1 MERVSQAVFR
11 KGNERW
17 RGVILIRAQRADA
30 LEGRAEFLWAVQE
43 HFLVPTYF
51 VTLTAAQEQVQSF
64 RYSRSH
70 PNSTK
75 WARFCDHNNFLI
87 TTPIIKLFLIEI

>member
-1 MERVSQAVFR
+1 MERVFQAVFR

-30 LEGRAEFLWAVQE
+30 LEGRWRVGEAEFWWAVQE

-64 RYSRSH
+64 R
-70 PNSTK
+70 
-75 WARFCDHNNFLI
+75 
-87 TTPIIKLFLIEI
+87 

>member
-1 MERVSQAVFR
+1 MCHRLYENCEYWMERVFQAVFR

-17 RGVILIRAQRADA
+17 RGVILIRAQRVDA
-30 LEGRAEFLWAVQE
+30 LEGRWRVGEAKFWWAVQE

-64 RYSRSH
+64 R
-70 PNSTK
+70 
-75 WARFCDHNNFLI
+75 
-87 TTPIIKLFLIEI
+87 